1 MTIPERQSCL
11 ASLSTAIRKSSTE
24 RLVTVAFSAEADDT
38 LDLFSFLGKVEQL
51 RLPPLFKTPTPEGVV
66 AARGR
71 TERQLSSSEPEEASD
86 LVSTDDESEGELLGG
101 DTVDVEAESASH
113 GKRVLLCNLRNSNL
127 IHFASAFLDFSA
139 SFVLI
144 RQE

>member
-11 ASLSTAIRKSSTE
+11 ASLSTAIKKSSTE
-24 RLVTVAFSAEADDT
+24 RLVTVAFSADADDT
-38 LDLFSFLGKVEQL
+38 LDLFSFLGKVEQP
-51 RLPPLFKTPTPEGVV
+51 RLPPLTPEGAV
-66 AARGR
+66 AARGG

-113 GKRVLLCNLRNSNL
+113 GERFLCNLRNSNSNPL
-127 IHFASAFLDFSA
+127 CFTLLQPFWTFRPLLF
-139 SFVLI
+139 
-144 RQE
+144 